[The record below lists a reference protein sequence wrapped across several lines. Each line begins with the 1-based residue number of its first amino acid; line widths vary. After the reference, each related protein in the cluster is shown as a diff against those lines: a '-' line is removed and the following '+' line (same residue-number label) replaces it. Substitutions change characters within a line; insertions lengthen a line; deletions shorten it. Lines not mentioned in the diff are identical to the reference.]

1 MLSEQVLAQW
11 CHPVVS
17 SEDLDLLHQAM
28 CAKTYQRIAM
38 AIKMV
43 SEVGVFFIVVLFIV
57 SHE

>member
-43 SEVGVFFIVVLFIV
+43 SEVGVFFIVVRV
-57 SHE
+57 VT